1 MNNQQIHNDLIS
13 KLNKENA
20 FWSYDKFDINQ
31 ISDEVFIANV
41 LLHLDVDDILF
52 LFKLYPKKMIRQIW
66 KNEMLSQE
74 PMYHGLNRLYAFLF
88 FDIKNPDRYI
98 RDFKNNRLKSILCKD

>member
-1 MNNQQIHNDLIS
+1 MNNQQIHSDLIN
-13 KLNKENA
+13 KLYKENV
-20 FWSYDKFDINQ
+20 FWSYDNFDINQ
-31 ISDEVFIANV
+31 ISDEAIISRV
-41 LLHLDVDDILF
+41 LLHLDIDDIIL
-52 LFKLYPKKMIRQIW
+52 LFKLYPKKRIQQVW

-98 RDFKNNRLKSILCKD
+98 RDFKNKRYKSIQCKG